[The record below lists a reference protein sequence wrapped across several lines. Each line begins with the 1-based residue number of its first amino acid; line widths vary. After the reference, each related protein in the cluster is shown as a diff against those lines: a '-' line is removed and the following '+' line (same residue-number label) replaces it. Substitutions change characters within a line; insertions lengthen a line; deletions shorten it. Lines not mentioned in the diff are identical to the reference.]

1 VWPLAQIRRWLHR
14 ARRETLGPRGE
25 KLAGR
30 CLKRKGCRILAR
42 NYRCPGGEID
52 LIALDP
58 STRETFGAPAVCFVE
73 VKSRRTDR
81 YTDPASA
88 VDNGKRRRLQ
98 KAANHYLAA
107 RPDARDYP
115 TRFDIVSVV
124 LPPGEPPRVTHYPD
138 AFR

>member
-1 VWPLAQIRRWLHR
+1 VWPLAQIGRWLSR
-14 ARRETLGPRGE
+14 PGDRRLGPRGE
-25 KLAGR
+25 KLAR
-30 CLKRKGCRILAR
+30 RRLKRKGYRILAR

-58 STRETFGAPAVCFVE
+58 STKEEFGASAVCFVE
-73 VKSRRTDR
+73 VKTRRSDR
-81 YTDPASA
+81 YIDPASA
-88 VDNGKRRRLQ
+88 VDFGKRRRLH

-107 RPDARDYP
+107 RPDAREYP

-124 LPPGEPPRVTHYPD
+124 LPADGPPRINHYPD